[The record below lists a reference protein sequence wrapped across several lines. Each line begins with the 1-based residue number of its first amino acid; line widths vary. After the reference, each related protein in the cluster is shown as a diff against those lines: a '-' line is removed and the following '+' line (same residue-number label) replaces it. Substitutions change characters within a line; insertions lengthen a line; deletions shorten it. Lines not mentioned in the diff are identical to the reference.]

1 MNYIPCCLLFI
12 ISQLDL
18 ESGCCTNI
26 TLSARLVCL
35 GFDYQGS
42 NIPATDPWPPLTFSP
57 VECTSFPVKNITS
70 SNDGRTDNY

>member
-1 MNYIPCCLLFI
+1 MFYFPYKILQAMLLFLF
-12 ISQLDL
+12 S
-18 ESGCCTNI
+18 
-26 TLSARLVCL
+26 LSS
-35 GFDYQGS
+35 FDYQGS